1 MFVRRQTKV
10 LHVLIVAMSFSLGC
24 SKQEEAPSRQTQANL
39 VAVQD
44 DASKASTPSPES
56 VVTDART
63 DATRIAVTPGR
74 QHVGFEDTP
83 VSYLSPSHIALLL
96 FGMLLALL
104 LLLVALLLLL
114 KLRRVTRDGM
124 MALTPVSL
132 LDSLAELSKR
142 SQDEGFRRFDDL
154 QQRLFQALMSLDMG
168 QSKHEQSVRLLD
180 AELTKKDLV
189 ISRLSE
195 MVSEEQRDRHVRTL
209 LKLAAFTRSL
219 HRQVSEGRVAI
230 SDAMEF
236 LSDEL
241 VDSLVEGGVEIYR
254 PRVGQR
260 LSAQRAELCELVHN
274 SAFNDSASEDL
285 VVVEVTKVGVF
296 RTRAHSNELVV
307 YQKAEVELGRL

>member
-1 MFVRRQTKV
+1 
-10 LHVLIVAMSFSLGC
+10 
-24 SKQEEAPSRQTQANL
+24 
-39 VAVQD
+39 
-44 DASKASTPSPES
+44 
-56 VVTDART
+56 
-63 DATRIAVTPGR
+63 
-74 QHVGFEDTP
+74 
-83 VSYLSPSHIALLL
+83 
-96 FGMLLALL
+96 
-104 LLLVALLLLL
+104 
-114 KLRRVTRDGM
+114 
-124 MALTPVSL
+124 
-132 LDSLAELSKR
+132 
-142 SQDEGFRRFDDL
+142 
-154 QQRLFQALMSLDMG
+154 MSLDMG